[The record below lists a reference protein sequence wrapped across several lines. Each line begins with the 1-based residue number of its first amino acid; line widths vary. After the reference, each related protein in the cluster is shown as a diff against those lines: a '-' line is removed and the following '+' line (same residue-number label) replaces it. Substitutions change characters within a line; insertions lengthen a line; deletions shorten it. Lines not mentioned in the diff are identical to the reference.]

1 MIKLY
6 TFPPS
11 TNSRKVRIALIEKGL
26 EFERI
31 NVDLTKGE
39 QKNAEYLQIHPFG
52 QIPAL
57 DDEGFIVY
65 DSTIINEYLED
76 EYPYPSLMPPDSEG
90 RARARMMEDFRD
102 SNFNPYFVHIIHEM
116 RKPEGERDAARID
129 NAKAEIDFVT
139 LPSRPSSERGGIG
152 VYLGTMPDYG
162 ADAEGVRV
170 AAVANDSPAARAGLR
185 EGDVIVKLAEANIHN
200 IEDLTSA
207 LQSRKPGDEVEIVV
221 LRMDQPI
228 TLKATLQSRS

>member
-31 NVDLTKGE
+31 NVDLSKRE
-39 QKNAEYLQIHPFG
+39 QKTPEYLQIHPFG
-52 QIPAL
+52 QLPAL

-76 EYPYPSLMPPDSEG
+76 EYPYPALMPTDSEG

-102 SNFNPYFVHIIHEM
+102 THFNPFFVHIIQEA
-116 RKPEGERDAARID
+116 RKPDGERDLARID
-129 NAKAEIDFVT
+129 NAKAEIAKAFDRT
-139 LPSRPSSERGGIG
+139 ERELNGAE
-152 VYLGTMPDYG
+152 YLAGSFSL
-162 ADAEGVRV
+162 ADIAFMSNFDLLDRFAITVEGSKYPRTV
-170 AAVANDSPAARAGLR
+170 AWIARLKARASF
-185 EGDVIVKLAEANIHN
+185 AA
-200 IEDLTSA
+200 SA
-207 LQSRKPGDEVEIVV
+207 
-221 LRMDQPI
+221 
-228 TLKATLQSRS
+228 T